1 LLALA
6 AENQAEVCVA
16 KPGLIIGSGQYAKWV
31 FAMLLEVAGVV
42 PSLYNVEVA
51 AAMLDQVVKG
61 FEKEPLENI
70 DLRRIGKLALK
81 SG

>member
-1 LLALA
+1 
-6 AENQAEVCVA
+6 
-16 KPGLIIGSGQYAKWV
+16 V
-31 FAMLLEVAGVV
+31 FATLLEVAGVV

-61 FEKEPLENI
+61 FEKDPLENI